1 MTDEER
7 RKLVAEL
14 RGTSFHP
21 TWYIRGQAADEIERL
36 VKELANANRLL
47 EINHRRSLD
56 KSGGLEI
63 KQSDVEPSLSDQMYG
78 FHGAGF
84 NSTTS
89 DAEPLAKHPLG
100 PDNKPMVDWYYDDDG
115 VCRPSRA
122 ADRSGK

>member
-1 MTDEER
+1 MGGYAGMTDEER

-21 TWYIRGQAADEIERL
+21 TWYIRGQAANEIERL
-36 VKELANANRLL
+36 AKELANANRLL
-47 EINHRRSLD
+47 EINRRRSLE

-63 KQSDVEPSLSDQMYG
+63 RQSDAKPSLSDQMYG

-84 NSTTS
+84 DS
-89 DAEPLAKHPLG
+89 
-100 PDNKPMVDWYYDDDG
+100 
-115 VCRPSRA
+115 SRG